1 VPSPVIIFQ
10 SEEDLDF
17 SVGEEKKVKDWIKKI
32 IRNEGKTCGQ
42 LFYFFCTDEHLLNI
56 NKEFLNH
63 KTYTDIIT
71 FDYVEGKAI
80 SGEIFISIDR
90 VKENAKKYKQ
100 SFPHELAR
108 IMIHGVLHLCGY
120 GDKKPADKKLM
131 SQKEDEAL
139 LHLAKSRKP
148 AVKAKRS

>member
-17 SVGEEKKVKDWIKKI
+17 ALGEEKKIKDWIKKI
-32 IRNEGKTCGQ
+32 IRKEGKACGQ

-100 SFPHELAR
+100 PFPHELAR

-131 SQKEDEAL
+131 RQKEEEAL
-139 LHLAKSRKP
+139 LSLKKQKKASP
-148 AVKAKRS
+148 KAKRS

>member
-1 VPSPVIIFQ
+1 MPSPVIIFQ

-17 SVGEEKKVKDWIKKI
+17 SLGEEKKIKDWIKKI
-32 IRNEGKTCGQ
+32 IRKEGKTCGA

-63 KTYTDIIT
+63 KTLTDIIT
-71 FDYVEGKAI
+71 FDYSEKKIV

-131 SQKEDEAL
+131 RQKEDEAL
-139 LHLAKSRKP
+139 GFFKEQKKP
-148 AVKAKRS
+148 AKKGKRS